1 MAFDAA
7 TMKQEQ
13 ERIAK
18 RVSLDCAFSSLSDI
32 TSVAAADIS
41 CNRGSNKGYAAV
53 LLFTYPALDRI
64 DKVSIAMEMVAP
76 YVPGFLSFREGP
88 LIEACFA
95 QLKMKPDILIC
106 DGQGYAHPR
115 RAGLA
120 CHLGVRLGV
129 PSVGCAKSLLVGV
142 HEDLPESAGSRV
154 DLIHNKEK
162 VGEVVRT
169 RRGVSPLFISPGHL
183 IDFETSTQ
191 VILSLCRGVRQ
202 PEPIRAAHRYVNQ
215 LRMSEK

>member
-1 MAFDAA
+1 MTFDAA

-13 ERIAK
+13 ARIAK
-18 RVSLDCAFSSLSDI
+18 RVSLNCAFSSLSDI
-32 TSVAAADIS
+32 TSIAAADIS
-41 CNRGSNKGYAAV
+41 CNRGSNRGYAAV
-53 LLFTYPALDRI
+53 MLFTYPAIERVDQA
-64 DKVSIAMEMVAP
+64 SIAMEMVAP
-76 YVPGFLSFREGP
+76 YVPGFLSFRESP
-88 LIEACFA
+88 LIEDCLDK
-95 QLKMKPDILIC
+95 LKMKPDLLIC

-120 CHLGVRLGV
+120 CHIGVKTGI
-129 PSVGCAKSLLVGV
+129 PTIGCAKSKLIGV
-142 HEDLPESAGSRV
+142 HTEPPDEADSWV
-154 DLIHNKEK
+154 DLIHNSEK

-169 RRGVSPLFISPGHL
+169 RRGVSPLYISPGHL

>member
-1 MAFDAA
+1 MAFDAE

-13 ERIAK
+13 QRIAK
-18 RVSLDCAFSSLSDI
+18 RVSLDCVFASLSDI

-41 CNRGSNKGYAAV
+41 CNRDSNIGYAAV
-53 LLFTYPALDRI
+53 MLFTYPAIERVDQAG
-64 DKVSIAMEMVAP
+64 IAMEMQAP

-88 LIEACFA
+88 LIEACLEG
-95 QLKMKPDILIC
+95 LKMKPDVLIC

-120 CHLGVRLGV
+120 CHVGVKTGI
-129 PSVGCAKSLLVGV
+129 PSIGCAKSPLIGT
-142 HEDLPESAGSRV
+142 HETLPEEAGSWV
-154 DLIHNKEK
+154 DLIHNHEK

-169 RRGVSPLFISPGHL
+169 RSGVSPLYISPGHQ
-183 IDFETSTQ
+183 IDFEMSTQ
-191 VILSLCRGVRQ
+191 IILSLCRGLRQ

-215 LRMSEK
+215 FRLSEK